1 MLFCRWETAAEDT
14 GLTPSAGGATLQY
27 EGTASVWVTKV
38 SGSFNSVVPTTLGT
52 YLPWLATD
60 GALKETAE
68 DVGLKKQDEES
79 FLKYCLLAK
88 PDAMAWSAPV

>member
-1 MLFCRWETAAEDT
+1 
-14 GLTPSAGGATLQY
+14 
-27 EGTASVWVTKV
+27 
-38 SGSFNSVVPTTLGT
+38 
-52 YLPWLATD
+52 LATD